1 MLTSVFTNK
10 ERDCNRS
17 PFLVFSTTII
27 CGFFASCL
35 RNKNLCNPRIFG
47 GFAYSPNTYG
57 DGSGTVKHITIL
69 LRSPENTRF
78 NIIF

>member
-17 PFLVFSTTII
+17 PFLVFGTTTI

-35 RNKNLCNPRIFG
+35 RNKIFCNPRISG
-47 GFAYSPNTYG
+47 VLHIPQILTGTEVGREAY
-57 DGSGTVKHITIL
+57 VCIALKARKH
-69 LRSPENTRF
+69 
-78 NIIF
+78 